1 MTAPDAA
8 SHTPFL
14 EESSFALLFPKY
26 REPYLRSVWGQITS
40 TLDSYGLGCTLD
52 LIAGKMSVHT
62 TRKTWDPYIIFKA
75 RDLLKLLARGVSAPQ
90 AMKVLQDGIAC
101 DIVKISGIV
110 RNKER
115 FVKRRQ
121 RIVGPGGSTLKAIEL
136 LTDCYV
142 LVQGNTVSCMGS
154 YKGLKEVRRIIIDCM
169 HNIHPIYRI
178 KELMIRRELAK
189 DPKLANESWDRFLPS
204 TYTPPASSVG
214 AKLTSRRVPEEAPE
228 DVGEDGEEER
238 RCRISRRRARQ
249 EEGQGVHALPARA
262 GAEQARRRAPD
273 RRVLPQA
280 KGEGGRRARGA
291 RGAPRRE
298 DGEEAR
304 TARGGLCRA
313 RGEGG
318 PLARGEEEEE
328 EACRGRHV
336 SLLASVAS
344 DASFVMSLWG
354 IEGVS
359 DRRLSTNGHSWST
372 PRAAIDSNHACSVVQ
387 LARAAKGVYGSLTVL
402 YGAAGGAS
410 RCWCGCGCGCRCSA
424 SCSSMLAMP
433 RCDGDALDK
442 VTRRAGPP
450 HGRIPVV
457 GLVLDR
463 GLVDLERGLPIAVDL
478 HDGRRVAAPVAVV
491 GRGPDGDERIVKH
504 VLVALLYELVRA
516 RNQIQVVHVVELVRH
531 LGAEEPACASRRD
544 TPGLDVV
551 WIGPHEV
558 CR

>member
-1 MTAPDAA
+1 MHFCNNIDTMAKDKSKKKGREENGEDVAVEEQVNKNKRHRKDKRESPQFPLLLVCQEKLTSAWDTEDVDHWKIEPMPAPDTS

-204 TYTPPASSVG
+204 EYPHTPLQLHGSRVQANPTEFQKKHLKTSEKTAKKNAAAGSGEPAKKKAKVYTPFPPAPAQS
-214 AKLTSRRVPEEAPE
+214 KLDVALQTGEYFLKPKEKEAAARAEREERHAEKTEKKRAQREEAFVAPEESAAPSL
-228 DVGEDGEEER
+228 EER
-238 RCRISRRRARQ
+238 RKKRKRA
-249 EEGQGVHALPARA
+249 
-262 GAEQARRRAPD
+262 
-273 RRVLPQA
+273 
-280 KGEGGRRARGA
+280 
-291 RGAPRRE
+291 E
-298 DGEEAR
+298 D
-304 TARGGLCRA
+304 
-313 RGEGG
+313 
-318 PLARGEEEEE
+318 
-328 EACRGRHV
+328 
-336 SLLASVAS
+336 
-344 DASFVMSLWG
+344 
-354 IEGVS
+354 
-359 DRRLSTNGHSWST
+359 
-372 PRAAIDSNHACSVVQ
+372 
-387 LARAAKGVYGSLTVL
+387 
-402 YGAAGGAS
+402 
-410 RCWCGCGCGCRCSA
+410 
-424 SCSSMLAMP
+424 AM
-433 RCDGDALDK
+433 
-442 VTRRAGPP
+442 
-450 HGRIPVV
+450 
-457 GLVLDR
+457 
-463 GLVDLERGLPIAVDL
+463 
-478 HDGRRVAAPVAVV
+478 
-491 GRGPDGDERIVKH
+491 
-504 VLVALLYELVRA
+504 
-516 RNQIQVVHVVELVRH
+516 
-531 LGAEEPACASRRD
+531 
-544 TPGLDVV
+544 
-551 WIGPHEV
+551 
-558 CR
+558 

>member
-1 MTAPDAA
+1 MHFRNNIDTMAKDKSKKKERAEENGEDVAVEEQVNKNKRHRKDKRESPSLPLQRVSEGQLTSAWDTEDVDHWKIEPMLAPDAS

-204 TYTPPASSVG
+204 EHPHTALRSYLILSI
-214 AKLTSRRVPEEAPE
+214 KLTPQSSRR
-228 DVGEDGEEER
+228 
-238 RCRISRRRARQ
+238 
-249 EEGQGVHALPARA
+249 
-262 GAEQARRRAPD
+262 
-273 RRVLPQA
+273 
-280 KGEGGRRARGA
+280 
-291 RGAPRRE
+291 
-298 DGEEAR
+298 
-304 TARGGLCRA
+304 
-313 RGEGG
+313 
-318 PLARGEEEEE
+318 
-328 EACRGRHV
+328 
-336 SLLASVAS
+336 
-344 DASFVMSLWG
+344 
-354 IEGVS
+354 
-359 DRRLSTNGHSWST
+359 ST
-372 PRAAIDSNHACSVVQ
+372 
-387 LARAAKGVYGSLTVL
+387 
-402 YGAAGGAS
+402 
-410 RCWCGCGCGCRCSA
+410 
-424 SCSSMLAMP
+424 
-433 RCDGDALDK
+433 
-442 VTRRAGPP
+442 
-450 HGRIPVV
+450 
-457 GLVLDR
+457 
-463 GLVDLERGLPIAVDL
+463 
-478 HDGRRVAAPVAVV
+478 
-491 GRGPDGDERIVKH
+491 
-504 VLVALLYELVRA
+504 
-516 RNQIQVVHVVELVRH
+516 
-531 LGAEEPACASRRD
+531 
-544 TPGLDVV
+544 
-551 WIGPHEV
+551 
-558 CR
+558 